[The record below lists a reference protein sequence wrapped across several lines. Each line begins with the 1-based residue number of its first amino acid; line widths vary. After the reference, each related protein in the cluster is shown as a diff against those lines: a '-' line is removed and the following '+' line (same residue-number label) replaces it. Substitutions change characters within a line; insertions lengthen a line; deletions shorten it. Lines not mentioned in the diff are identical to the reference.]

1 MRLWNPW
8 GIGTNS
14 SHVWG
19 IGTNSSHP
27 RKSLTISSQVWWIL
41 TNSSHVRN
49 YSNSK
54 TLEFPSTFIKLW
66 YACEELESNA
76 KCSSFEGYFIDVRNM
91 YDCYMKFD
99 YVHISHTREKYWYE
113 IRDVLVPIL
122 HALWGIGTN
131 ASRREI
137 YEEWNLRFNKA
148 YIYAISWIHY
158 ENMPI
163 QI

>member
-1 MRLWNPW
+1 MTNLNDTRVWKPW

-27 RKSLTISSQVWWIL
+27 RKSRTSSSQVWWIL

-66 YACEELESNA
+66 YACEEFESNA
-76 KCSSFEGYFIDVRNM
+76 KCSSFGGILSMWWICMIATWNLTTCVFLSHVRNI
-91 YDCYMKFD
+91 DMKS
-99 YVHISHTREKYWYE
+99 VTYWYQFFTRCE
-113 IRDVLVPIL
+113 DLVPIL
-122 HALWGIGTN
+122 HGVKFTEC
-131 ASRREI
+131 EI
-137 YEEWNLRFNKA
+137 YSSVRLLQNYDFSE
-148 YIYAISWIHY
+148 
-158 ENMPI
+158 
-163 QI
+163 